1 MCTETKIEM
10 QVKILNKD
18 GSTKHASQ
26 CQMSFGKKDPTCHR
40 CVELLNGS
48 SSRGGWQRKYY
59 SDKKQQEQ
67 IEIEAIHVHHRSEKH
82 LSGGCGPVCTF
93 GDW

>member
-1 MCTETKIEM
+1 MCAESKIEM

-48 SSRGGWQRKYY
+48 SSRGGWQQKYY
-59 SDKKQQEQ
+59 SDKKQQERQ
-67 IEIEAIHVHHRSEKH
+67 DELYKAHKH
-82 LSGGCGPVCTF
+82 DCKKSGCSVVCTHN
-93 GDW
+93 DW